1 MIDESDS
8 TEEDDREE
16 DKGKDDLQKPAEL
29 QELGQ
34 TVSIPAAYTALL
46 NSTLAEYIAELIDA
60 YTTKICKLACLTLL
74 FS

>member
-8 TEEDDREE
+8 TEEDDREDE
-16 DKGKDDLQKPAEL
+16 EGKDDLQKPAEL

-46 NSTLAEYIAELIDA
+46 NRLSEYTAEL
-60 YTTKICKLACLTLL
+60 
-74 FS
+74 

>member
-8 TEEDDREE
+8 TEEDDRED

-46 NSTLAEYIAELIDA
+46 NSLSENTAEL
-60 YTTKICKLACLTLL
+60 
-74 FS
+74 

>member
-46 NSTLAEYIAELIDA
+46 NRLSEYTAELIDA
-60 YTTKICKLACLTLL
+60 HSTKICKLACLTLL